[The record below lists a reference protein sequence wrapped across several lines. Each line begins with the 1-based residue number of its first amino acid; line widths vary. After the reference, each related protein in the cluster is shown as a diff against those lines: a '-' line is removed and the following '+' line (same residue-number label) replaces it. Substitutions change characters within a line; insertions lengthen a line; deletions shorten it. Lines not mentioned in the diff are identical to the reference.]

1 MPCINL
7 MGYWTTLPIVKVD
20 RHTSDR
26 FFATHSLSVIDT
38 QPFLSRDKK
47 SCVGASYLS
56 VDHKEIN
63 EQERGLEAT

>member
-1 MPCINL
+1 M
-7 MGYWTTLPIVKVD
+7 KVD